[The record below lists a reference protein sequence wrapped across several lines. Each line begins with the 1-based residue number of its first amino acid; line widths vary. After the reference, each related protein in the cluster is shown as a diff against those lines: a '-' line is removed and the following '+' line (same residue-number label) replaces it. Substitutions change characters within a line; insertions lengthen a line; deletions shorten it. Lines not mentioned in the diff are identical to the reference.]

1 MGWSSVVAAVA
12 AAAGRGGSAGEAQR
26 RRDECSNGMDAGGR
40 RDPNHDARLS
50 DHSARIAASAC
61 ARPQAIPA
69 KPENV
74 HRTTAIG
81 PSDGRES
88 REFPMT
94 RPFVV
99 QDVGGSYRQG
109 RHRAP
114 SFPSPSCRRLLVGG
128 NYRQGR
134 HPADPIRTV
143 STWPGR
149 GLDVQRHADG
159 AHAGGGA
166 SRPLRWIAPVDVQRC
181 ADGAHAVVRPPI
193 APDTDRFNVA
203 GAQPRRSALRRRRPR
218 GTAAS
223 RPLRRIAPVDV
234 QRCADG
240 AHAVVRPPIVTR
252 SIGSPRAVF
261 ASPRF
266 PQRRWNSQVRG

>member
-40 RDPNHDARLS
+40 RGPNHDARLS

-88 REFPMT
+88 REIPMT
-94 RPFVV
+94 RSFVV

-128 NYRQGR
+128 NCRQDR

-159 AHAGGGA
+159 AHAAAPHPVHYAGLL
-166 SRPLRWIAPVDVQRC
+166 PLTFSAAPTAPTRWCARRSPPIRTVSTWPARGLDVQRH
-181 ADGAHAVVRPPI
+181 AGGAHAA
-193 APDTDRFNVA
+193 APHPVHYA
-203 GAQPRRSALRRRRPR
+203 GLLPLTFSAAPTAPTRRRRIPSI
-218 GTAAS
+218 TQDCS
-223 RPLRRIAPVDV
+223 R
-234 QRCADG
+234 
-240 AHAVVRPPIVTR
+240 
-252 SIGSPRAVF
+252 
-261 ASPRF
+261 
-266 PQRRWNSQVRG
+266 

>member
-99 QDVGGSYRQG
+99 QGVGGSYRQG
-109 RHRAP
+109 RHRA
-114 SFPSPSCRRLLVGG
+114 G
-128 NYRQGR
+128 
-134 HPADPIRTV
+134 PIRIV

-159 AHAGGGA
+159 AHAGDGA
-166 SRPLRWIAPVDVQRC
+166 SRPLRRIAPVDVQRC

-218 GTAAS
+218 GGGAS

-240 AHAVVRPPIVTR
+240 AHAVVRPPIVTC